1 MKSVNPVVRQSLRS
15 FVAILF
21 CALLMLPSQALAI
34 YPSGGGLPDIGLDR
48 SLQGSDQATEAFKE
62 KYPFYERDEDG
73 KPITKEFVKYDLSN
87 YDLSGLDL
95 RGALFSVATL
105 NRADL
110 EGANLEGSIAYA
122 THFEEANLTNVN
134 FRDSVLTKSFFM
146 ATTIDGADFTGAIID
161 DPQREA
167 MCSRATGV
175 NPVTGVDT
183 YDSLDCLSLDMRAGQ
198 S

>member
-1 MKSVNPVVRQSLRS
+1 MRIASQLFRPFL
-15 FVAILF
+15 AIVF
-21 CALLMLPSQALAI
+21 CALLMLPSKALAI
-34 YPSGGGLPDIGLDR
+34 YPSGGGLPDVGLDR

-105 NRADL
+105 KRADL

-146 ATTIDGADFTGAIID
+146 ATTIDGADFSGAIID

-167 MCSRATGV
+167 MCSRASGV
-175 NPVTGVDT
+175 NPVTGVET
-183 YDSLDCLSLDMRAGQ
+183 YDSLDCLSLDMRSAK

>member
-1 MKSVNPVVRQSLRS
+1 MNSLDRIVRQSFRFFASILICTLLLLPTE
-15 FVAILF
+15 AI
-21 CALLMLPSQALAI
+21 AI
-34 YPSGGGLPDIGLDR
+34 YPSGGDLPDDGLDR
-48 SLQGSDQATEAFKE
+48 SLQGSDQATEEFKA

-105 NRADL
+105 KRADL

-134 FRDSVLTKSFFM
+134 FRDAVLTKSFFM

-161 DPQREA
+161 APQREA
-167 MCSRATGV
+167 MCSRAAGT
-175 NPVTGVDT
+175 NPVTGVET
-183 YDSLDCLSLDMRAGQ
+183 YDSLDCVSLNVRAGNT
-198 S
+198 

>member
-1 MKSVNPVVRQSLRS
+1 MNAVSRVFRQFFQIFASVLICTR
-15 FVAILF
+15 
-21 CALLMLPSQALAI
+21 LLLPSEVLAI
-34 YPSGGGLPDIGLDR
+34 YPSGGGLPDDGLDR

-87 YDLSGLDL
+87 YDLTGLDL

-105 NRADL
+105 KRADL

-134 FRDSVLTKSFFM
+134 FRDAVLTKSFFM
-146 ATTIDGADFTGAIID
+146 ATTIDGADFSGAIID
-161 DPQREA
+161 APQREA
-167 MCSRATGV
+167 MCSRAAGT
-175 NPVTGVDT
+175 NPVTGVET
-183 YDSLDCLSLDMRAGQ
+183 YDSLDCVSLNVRAGNT
-198 S
+198 

>member
-1 MKSVNPVVRQSLRS
+1 MNSVNRIFRQSFLS
-15 FVAILF
+15 CASILI
-21 CALLMLPSQALAI
+21 CILLLLPLKVMAI
-34 YPSGGGLPDIGLDR
+34 YPSGGGLPDDGLDR
-48 SLQGSDQATEAFKE
+48 SLQGSDQATEAFKK

-105 NRADL
+105 KRADL

-161 DPQREA
+161 DPQRES
-167 MCSRATGV
+167 MCSRAAGV
-175 NPVTGVDT
+175 NPVTGVGT
-183 YDSLDCLSLDMRAGQ
+183 YDSLDCLSLNIRPGK

>member
-1 MKSVNPVVRQSLRS
+1 MKSVKQIVNQLLRP
-15 FVAILF
+15 FLTILF
-21 CALLMLPSQALAI
+21 CALLMLPSKALAI
-34 YPSGGGLPDIGLDR
+34 YPSGGGLPDVGLDR

-105 NRADL
+105 KRADL

-122 THFEEANLTNVN
+122 THFEEANLKNVN

-146 ATTIDGADFTGAIID
+146 ATTIDGADFSGAIID

-167 MCSRATGV
+167 MCSRAAGV
-175 NPVTGVDT
+175 NPVTGVET
-183 YDSLDCLSLDMRAGQ
+183 YDSLDCLSLDMRSAK

>member
-1 MKSVNPVVRQSLRS
+1 MNSIERIARQLSCSLA
-15 FVAILF
+15 VILF
-21 CALLMLPSQALAI
+21 CSLLVLPSKAFAI
-34 YPSGGGLPDIGLDR
+34 YPSGGGLPDLGLDR

-62 KYPFYERDEDG
+62 KFPFYERDEDG

-105 NRADL
+105 KRADL

-134 FRDSVLTKSFFM
+134 FRDAVLTKSFFM
-146 ATTIDGADFTGAIID
+146 ATTIDGADFSGAIID
-161 DPQREA
+161 APQREE
-167 MCSRATGV
+167 MCSRAAGV
-175 NPVTGVDT
+175 NPVTGVET
-183 YDSLDCLSLDMRAGQ
+183 YDSLDCLSLNMR
-198 S
+198 SSKT

>member
-1 MKSVNPVVRQSLRS
+1 MKLIHTVIKQSIRS
-15 FVAILF
+15 FVVVLA
-21 CALLMLPSQALAI
+21 CALLLLPSKVLAI

-62 KYPFYERDEDG
+62 KFPFYERDEDG
-73 KPITKEFVKYDLSN
+73 KPITKEFVKYDLAN

-105 NRADL
+105 QRADL

-146 ATTIDGADFTGAIID
+146 ATTIDGADFSGAIID
-161 DPQREA
+161 APQREE
-167 MCSRATGV
+167 MCSRAAGV
-175 NPVTGVDT
+175 NPVTGVET
-183 YDSLDCLSLDMRAGQ
+183 YDSLDCVSLNVRAAK

>member
-1 MKSVNPVVRQSLRS
+1 MKSVNRIIRPLFRS

-21 CALLMLPSQALAI
+21 GALLMLPSKAFAI
-34 YPSGGGLPDIGLDR
+34 YPSGGGLPDLGLDR

-62 KYPFYERDEDG
+62 KFPFYERDEDG
-73 KPITKEFVKYDLSN
+73 KPITKEFVKYDLAN

-105 NRADL
+105 KRADL

-134 FRDSVLTKSFFM
+134 FRDAVLTKSFFM
-146 ATTIDGADFTGAIID
+146 ATTIDGADFSGAIID
-161 DPQREA
+161 APQREE

-175 NPVTGVDT
+175 NPDSGVET
-183 YDSLDCLSLDMRAGQ
+183 YDSLDCISLNIRSAK

>member
-1 MKSVNPVVRQSLRS
+1 MELVNRVVRQFFRS
-15 FVAILF
+15 IVAILF
-21 CALLMLPSQALAI
+21 CALLVLPSKAMAI

-62 KYPFYERDEDG
+62 KFPFYERDEDG

-105 NRADL
+105 KRADL

-146 ATTIDGADFTGAIID
+146 ATTIDGADFSGAIID
-161 DPQREA
+161 DPQ
-167 MCSRATGV
+167 
-175 NPVTGVDT
+175 
-183 YDSLDCLSLDMRAGQ
+183 
-198 S
+198 

>member
-1 MKSVNPVVRQSLRS
+1 MKSVNRLVKQ
-15 FVAILF
+15 LF
-21 CALLMLPSQALAI
+21 RPFLATLFFALLMLPSTALAI

-105 NRADL
+105 KRADL

-122 THFEEANLTNVN
+122 THFEESNLTNVN

-146 ATTIDGADFTGAIID
+146 ATTIDGADFSGAIID
-161 DPQREA
+161 APQREA

-175 NPVTGVDT
+175 KPVTGVET
-183 YDSLDCLSLDMRAGQ
+183 YDSLDCLSLDMRSAK

>member
-1 MKSVNPVVRQSLRS
+1 MELINRVVRQSIRS
-15 FVAILF
+15 VVVVLA
-21 CALLMLPSQALAI
+21 CALLLLPSKVLAI
-34 YPSGGGLPDIGLDR
+34 CPSGGGLPDIGLDR

-62 KYPFYERDEDG
+62 KFPFYERDEDG
-73 KPITKEFVKYDLSN
+73 KPITKEFVKYDLAN

-105 NRADL
+105 QRADL

-146 ATTIDGADFTGAIID
+146 ATTIDGADFSGAIID
-161 DPQREA
+161 APQREE
-167 MCSRATGV
+167 MCSRAAGV
-175 NPVTGVDT
+175 NPVTGVET
-183 YDSLDCLSLDMRAGQ
+183 YDSLDCVSLNVRA
-198 S
+198 SKS

>member
-1 MKSVNPVVRQSLRS
+1 MKSLKQIVNQLLRP
-15 FVAILF
+15 FFTILF
-21 CALLMLPSQALAI
+21 CALLMLPSKVLAI
-34 YPSGGGLPDIGLDR
+34 YPSGGGLPDVGLDR

-105 NRADL
+105 KRADL

-122 THFEEANLTNVN
+122 THFEEANLKNVN

-146 ATTIDGADFTGAIID
+146 ATTIDGADFSGAIID

-167 MCSRATGV
+167 MCSRAAGV
-175 NPVTGVDT
+175 NPVTGVET
-183 YDSLDCLSLDMRAGQ
+183 YDSLDCLSLDMRSAK

>member
-1 MKSVNPVVRQSLRS
+1 MKSVKRIVNQLLRP
-15 FVAILF
+15 FFTILF
-21 CALLMLPSQALAI
+21 CALLMLPSKALAI
-34 YPSGGGLPDIGLDR
+34 YPSGGGLPDVGLDR

-105 NRADL
+105 KRADL

-122 THFEEANLTNVN
+122 THFEEANLKNVN

-146 ATTIDGADFTGAIID
+146 ATTIDGADFSGAIID

-167 MCSRATGV
+167 MCSRAAGV
-175 NPVTGVDT
+175 NPVTGVET
-183 YDSLDCLSLDMRAGQ
+183 FDSLDCLSLDMRSAK